1 MKPSV
6 IDISHWQTVDP
17 GFEPAKKE
25 GIVGVIHK
33 LTEGSSY
40 VDPTVEAR
48 AFLAREADLLFG
60 VYHFVRPG
68 DMKKQAEFFV
78 KTADK
83 LNLDED
89 GELLYALDHE
99 DPSVSL
105 DQALVFLQTVAE
117 LTGKSPVLYS
127 GHVIKEQLDKEVDP
141 RIY

>member
-6 IDISHWQTVDP
+6 IDISHWQTVSP
-17 GFEPAKKE
+17 GFEPAKAE

-33 LTEGSSY
+33 LTEGSGY

-78 KTADK
+78 NTANK
-83 LNLDED
+83 LGLDED

-99 DPSVSL
+99 DPSISL
-105 DQALVFLQTVAE
+105 AQAIDFLEAVAE
-117 LTGKSPVLYS
+117 
-127 GHVIKEQLDKEVDP
+127 
-141 RIY
+141 